1 MPMTNIASRLAPFGT
16 TVFAE
21 ISARARAAGAVDL
34 GQGKPDFDGPDFIK
48 EAAAEALRER
58 SNQYAPHPGVPEL
71 RRALA
76 GDWRVTR
83 GEAIDPDEEIT
94 VTAGCTEA
102 IPSAMLGLLE
112 PGDRVVV
119 FEPYYDAYPAA
130 MALAG
135 AEPVFVP
142 LHRQSDGSFA
152 FDPDELARA
161 CEGARGL
168 LLNTP
173 HNPTGK
179 VFTRDELGTIAES
192 VIHHDLLVFA
202 DEVYDRLVYE
212 GEHVSIATLPGMRG
226 RTLTMG
232 SLGKMFSLTGWK
244 IGWIVAAPELT
255 RAARSAHQFLIFAVA
270 TPLQHAA
277 AEALRSGE
285 RHLVDQ
291 LAALRSRRDLL
302 AGELERLGFAFRAPA
317 SGYFILADHTGVSGP
332 RGLKTDV
339 ELCTHLIEHAG
350 VATIPP
356 TAFYR
361 DRSLGEP
368 LLRFAF
374 CKTEATLRA
383 AIERLEPMRVGS

>member
-1 MPMTNIASRLAPFGT
+1 MPTTDVASRLAPFGT

-21 ISARARAAGAVDL
+21 ISAKARAAKAIDL
-34 GQGKPDFDGPDFIK
+34 GQGKPDFEGPDFVK
-48 EAAAEALRER
+48 DAAAEALRER

-71 RRALA
+71 REALA
-76 GDWRVTR
+76 ADWLDTR
-83 GEAIDPDEEIT
+83 GEAIDPDDEVT

-119 FEPYYDAYPAA
+119 FEPFYDCYPAA
-130 MALAG
+130 LALAG
-135 AEPVFVP
+135 AEPVYVP
-142 LHRQSDGSFA
+142 LHRQDDGTFA
-152 FDPDELARA
+152 FDPVELARA

-179 VFTRDELGTIAES
+179 VFTRDELNTIAES
-192 VIHHDLLVFA
+192 VVHHDMLVFA

-277 AEALRSGE
+277 AVALREGAGYI
-285 RHLVDQ
+285 
-291 LAALRSRRDLL
+291 AAQRDEMRSKRDTLG
-302 AGELERLGFAFRAPA
+302 AELKRLGFAFSPPA
-317 SGYFILADHTGVSGP
+317 SGYFILADHTAISGP

-339 ELCTHLIEHAG
+339 ELCAHLIEHAG

-361 DRSLGEP
+361 DKSLGEP

-374 CKTEATLRA
+374 CKTEATLRK
-383 AIERLEPMRVGS
+383 AIKRLETVHTGA